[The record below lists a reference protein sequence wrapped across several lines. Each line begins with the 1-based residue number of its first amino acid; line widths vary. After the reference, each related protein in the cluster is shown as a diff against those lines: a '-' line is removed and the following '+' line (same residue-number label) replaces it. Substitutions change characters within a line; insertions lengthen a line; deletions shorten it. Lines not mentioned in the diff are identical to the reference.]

1 MKRRRRGEDPHIEF
15 EPLGL
20 GCGSAL
26 GSSLLEAAREAGV
39 GLAALCGGQ
48 GRCGR
53 CKVQVISGAVSPLS
67 AAEKEFL
74 SEKELALGFR
84 LACQVKVRGDLRV
97 LVPLESLTADQRMQV
112 EGLELP
118 VPVEPAV
125 VAYDLRLPP
134 PTLEDL
140 RSDGSRLQ
148 AQLAEEY
155 GLADLSFDFELLRR
169 LPDLLRGNEWS
180 GSVALRGREV
190 IGFLPPGQEFLG
202 LAIDLGT
209 TKIAGYLVDLAT
221 GQLLAA
227 KGVLNPQ
234 IRYGEDVMS
243 RISYA
248 MKEGATRLQEA
259 IVGALNDLAQ
269 ALCGE
274 CGLEAEQ
281 ILEAV
286 VVGNTAMHHLFLGL
300 PVAQLGLA
308 PYIPAVSEA
317 LDIKARDVG
326 LLIAPGGYLHLLP
339 NIAGFVGAD
348 HVAVLLATGIHEAE
362 QATLGLDIGTN
373 TEITLAV
380 GGRLLSCSCASG
392 PAFEGAH
399 IKDGMRAAGGAI
411 ERLRIVDSQVE
422 YQTIGDLPP
431 VGLCGSGVLDAVAEL
446 LRLGIV
452 DEKGA
457 MRDHPRVR
465 RIDRDKEFVLVEEG
479 ESGLDREIVI
489 TRRDIGEIQLA
500 KGAIRAGINV
510 LLSEAGLTDSDL
522 EEVIIAGAFGNYI
535 GIESG
540 VAIGMLPPLPLERF
554 KQVGNAAGMG
564 AKIALISKEMR
575 AQAAQ
580 IARRVEYIELTNYPS
595 FAEEF
600 TRSMRLGPAR

>member
-1 MKRRRRGEDPHIEF
+1 MKRHRQGHIEF

-20 GCGSAL
+20 ECDLEIGT
-26 GSSLLEAAREAGV
+26 SLLEAAREAGV

-53 CKVQVISGAVSPLS
+53 CKVQVTSGAVSPPS
-67 AAEKEFL
+67 AAEKEL
-74 SEKELALGFR
+74 LTEQELGLGFR
-84 LACQVKVRGDLRV
+84 LACQVEIGGDLRV
-97 LVPLESLTADQRMQV
+97 FVPLESLTADQRMQV
-112 EGLELP
+112 EGVELP

-125 VAYDLRLPP
+125 VAYDLRLSP

-140 RSDGSRLQ
+140 RSDGSRVQ
-148 AQLAEEY
+148 AQLAQEY
-155 GLADLSFDFELLRR
+155 GLTDITLDFQLLRR
-169 LPDLLRGNEWS
+169 LPDLLRGDEWS
-180 GSVALRGREV
+180 GRVALRDREM
-190 IGFLPPGQEFLG
+190 IGFLPPGQGPLG

-209 TKIAGYLVDLAT
+209 TKIAGYLVDLGS

-234 IRYGEDVMS
+234 VRYGEDVMS

-259 IVGALNDLAQ
+259 VVGAINDLAQ
-269 ALCGE
+269 NLCGE
-274 CGLEAEQ
+274 SGTEVDQ
-281 ILEAV
+281 ILEVV

-308 PYIPAVSEA
+308 PYVPAVSEA

-326 LLIAPGGYLHLLP
+326 LSIAPGGYLHLLP

-348 HVAVLLATGIHEAE
+348 QVAMLLATGIYEAE
-362 QATLGLDIGTN
+362 RATLGLDIGTN
-373 TEITLAV
+373 TEITLAF

-399 IKDGMRAAGGAI
+399 IKDGMRAAPGAI
-411 ERLRIVDSQVE
+411 ERVRIDDSKVE

-431 VGLCGSGVLDAVAEL
+431 IGLCGSGVLDAVAEL
-446 LRLGIV
+446 LRLGVV
-452 DEKGA
+452 DERGA
-457 MRDHPRVR
+457 MGDHPRVR
-465 RIDRDKEFVLVEEG
+465 RTDQDKEFVLVEEE

-500 KGAIRAGINV
+500 KGAIRAGIKV
-510 LLSEAGLTDSDL
+510 LLFEAGLADSEL
-522 EEVIIAGAFGNYI
+522 EEVIIAGAFGSYI
-535 GIESG
+535 SIES
-540 VAIGMLPPLPLERF
+540 AIAIDMLPSLPLERF

-564 AKIALISKEMR
+564 AKMALISKGMR

-595 FAEEF
+595 FREEF
-600 TRSMRLGPAR
+600 TRSIRLGPG

>member
-20 GCGSAL
+20 GCRSAL
-26 GSSLLEAAREAGV
+26 GSSLLEATREAGV

-53 CKVQVISGAVSPLS
+53 CKVQVVSGAVSPLS
-67 AAEKEFL
+67 AVEKELL

-84 LACQVKVRGDLRV
+84 LACQVRVRGDIRV
-97 LVPLESLTADQRMQV
+97 LVPLESLTADQRMQI

-148 AQLAEEY
+148 ARLAEEY

-190 IGFLPPGQEFLG
+190 IGFLPQGQELLG

-209 TKIAGYLVDLAT
+209 TKIAGYLVDLVT

-259 IVGALNDLAQ
+259 VVGALNDLAQ
-269 ALCGE
+269 VLCGE
-274 CGLEAEQ
+274 CGLEVDQ

-326 LLIAPGGYLHLLP
+326 LSIAPGGYLHLLP
-339 NIAGFVGAD
+339 NIAGFIGAD
-348 HVAVLLATGIHEAE
+348 HVAVLLATGIHKAE
-362 QATLGLDIGTN
+362 RATLGLDIGTN

-380 GGRLLSCSCASG
+380 EGRLLSCSCASG

-399 IKDGMRAAGGAI
+399 IKDGMRAAAGAI

-452 DEKGA
+452 DERGA
-457 MRDHPRVR
+457 MRDHSRVR
-465 RIDRDKEFVLVEEG
+465 RSDRDKEFVLVEEG
-479 ESGLDREIVI
+479 ESGLEREIVI

-500 KGAIRAGINV
+500 KGAVRAGINV

-535 GIESG
+535 GIDSG

-580 IARRVEYIELTNYPS
+580 IARRVEYIELTNHPS

-600 TRSMRLGPAR
+600 TRSMRLGPVG

>member
-1 MKRRRRGEDPHIEF
+1 MKRCQRGEVSHIEF

-26 GSSLLEAAREAGV
+26 GSSLLEAARGVGV

-48 GRCGR
+48 GKCGR
-53 CKVQVISGAVSPLS
+53 CKVQVISGPVSPPS
-67 AAEKEFL
+67 AAEKGSL
-74 SEKELALGFR
+74 NEKELALGFR
-84 LACQVKVRGDLRV
+84 LACQVEARGDLRV
-97 LVPLESLTADQRMQV
+97 LVPLESLTAEQRMQI
-112 EGLELP
+112 EGFELP
-118 VPVEPAV
+118 VSVEPAV
-125 VAYDLRLPP
+125 AAYDLHLSP

-148 AQLAEEY
+148 AQLAKEY
-155 GLADLSFDFELLRR
+155 GLYDASFDFELLRR
-169 LPDLLRGNEWS
+169 LPDLLRGNDWS

-190 IGFLPPGQEFLG
+190 IAFLPKGLAPLG

-209 TKIAGYLVDLAT
+209 TKIAGYLVNLAT

-248 MKEGATRLQEA
+248 MKEGATRLQEVA
-259 IVGALNDLAQ
+259 VGALNDLAQ
-269 ALCGE
+269 ALCGQ
-274 CGLEAEQ
+274 CGLEVDQ
-281 ILEAV
+281 ILDVV

-326 LLIAPGGYLHLLP
+326 LSIAPGGYLHLLP

-348 HVAVLLATGIHEAE
+348 HVAMLLATRIDEAKR
-362 QATLGLDIGTN
+362 ATLGLDIGTN
-373 TEITLAV
+373 TEITLSV

-399 IKDGMRAAGGAI
+399 IKDGMRAAPGAI
-411 ERLRIVDSQVE
+411 ERLRMVNSQVE
-422 YQTIGDLPP
+422 YQTIGGLAP

-465 RIDRDKEFVLVEEG
+465 RTDRDKEFVLVEEG
-479 ESGLDREIVI
+479 KSGLERDIVI

-500 KGAIRAGINV
+500 KGAVRAGINV
-510 LLSEAGLTDSDL
+510 LLSEARLTDSDL

-535 GIESG
+535 GIESAI
-540 VAIGMLPPLPLERF
+540 AIGMLPSLPRERF

-580 IARRVEYIELTNYPS
+580 IARRVEYLELTNHPS

-600 TRSMRLGPAR
+600 TRSMRLEPV

>member
-1 MKRRRRGEDPHIEF
+1 MKRRRQGGDIEF

-20 GCGSAL
+20 KCSFAL

-48 GRCGR
+48 GRCGH
-53 CKVQVISGAVSPLS
+53 CKVQVISGPVSPPT
-67 AAEKEFL
+67 AAEEEL
-74 SEKELALGFR
+74 LRGKELALGFR
-84 LACQVKVRGDLRV
+84 LACQVKVRGDIKV
-97 LVPLESLTADQRMQV
+97 LLPLESLSADQRMQI

-118 VPVEPAV
+118 VAVEPAV

-140 RSDGSRLQ
+140 RSDGSRLK

-155 GLADLSFDFELLRR
+155 GLADLLFDFELLRR

-180 GSVALRGREV
+180 GRVALRGQEV
-190 IGFLPPGQEFLG
+190 IGFLPLGQEPLG

-221 GQLLAA
+221 GRLLAA

-248 MKEGATRLQEA
+248 MREGASRLHEVA
-259 IVGALNDLAQ
+259 LGAVNDLAQ

-274 CGLEAEQ
+274 SGSAVDQ
-281 ILEAV
+281 ILETV

-308 PYIPAVSEA
+308 PYIPAVSGA

-326 LLIAPGGYLHLLP
+326 LSIAPGAYLYLLP

-348 HVAVLLATGIHEAE
+348 HAAMLLATGIHEAKE
-362 QATLGLDIGTN
+362 TMLGLDIGTN

-399 IKDGMRAAGGAI
+399 IKDGMRATPGAI
-411 ERLRIVDSQVE
+411 ERLRIVDSQIE

-452 DEKGA
+452 DERGA

-465 RIDRDKEFVLVEEG
+465 RTGRDKEFVLVEEG
-479 ESGLDREIVI
+479 ESGLEREIVI

-500 KGAIRAGINV
+500 KGAVRAGIKI

-522 EEVIIAGAFGNYI
+522 EEVVIAGAFGNYI
-535 GIESG
+535 NIESA
-540 VAIGMLPPLPLERF
+540 VAIGMLPPLSLERF

-564 AKIALISKEMR
+564 AKVALISKKMR
-575 AQAAQ
+575 AQAAK
-580 IARRVEYIELTNYPS
+580 IAWRVEYIELTNYPS

-600 TRSMRLGPAR
+600 TRSMRLGLGR